1 MGGAGA
7 EEMSMAP
14 AWVVFDPHELMLD
27 IIEFHKRCGACNG
40 QCGLIVVGIG
50 MSIMGCSTKAYGEH
64 DGCWFRS

>member
-40 QCGLIVVGIG
+40 QCGLIVVGDRDEYHG
-50 MSIMGCSTKAYGEH
+50 MLDQGL
-64 DGCWFRS
+64 W